1 MLGICSCQFIP
12 GQFAF
17 IVQRNMSWEHY
28 NLALI
33 KSWVPEYNQLQTAGQ
48 SKQVL
53 SVMRLH
59 LGMDG
64 SIVMGE
70 QYLKALER
78 GTKVSTWADLTG
90 SLWQHLAT
98 HTHRHINT
106 LQVIKVMEKNFYRD
120 TWHHTKTG
128 DASWDHYRPVLKH
141 QPGLLPKLLL
151 LPRCWT

>member
-98 HTHRHINT
+98 HTQTHKHSSGNKGHGEKI
-106 LQVIKVMEKNFYRD
+106 LQGHLTPHKNRGCQLGPLQ
-120 TWHHTKTG
+120 TSAETS
-128 DASWDHYRPVLKH
+128 ARSPA
-141 QPGLLPKLLL
+141 
-151 LPRCWT
+151 

>member
-59 LGMDG
+59 LGRDG

-98 HTHRHINT
+98 HTQTHKHPSGNKGHGEKF
-106 LQVIKVMEKNFYRD
+106 LQGHLTPHKNRGCQLGPLQ
-120 TWHHTKTG
+120 TSAETS
-128 DASWDHYRPVLKH
+128 ARSPA
-141 QPGLLPKLLL
+141 
-151 LPRCWT
+151 